1 MIVTRAIAAAAMFAG
16 TAIGAASAAWGDPP
30 TMSGP
35 YNVSDGST
43 WFVTPCGPD
52 CLKITGAHTTGSW
65 QANLV
70 DGQWAADVD
79 AIFCKDRSPPGESHW
94 RWDPNTLTGTHSD
107 SSNGVPVCGDGPID
121 GTTSFTLTKAG

>member
-1 MIVTRAIAAAAMFAG
+1 MIVTRA
-16 TAIGAASAAWGDPP
+16 P

-52 CLKITGAHTTGSW
+52 CLKITGAHTTGTW

-79 AIFCKDRSPPGESHW
+79 AIFCKDRSAPGESHW
-94 RWDPNTLTGTHSD
+94 SRAPGESHWTRTLSPAHIAIPATESPFVAMGQ
-107 SSNGVPVCGDGPID
+107 
-121 GTTSFTLTKAG
+121 LTERPPLP